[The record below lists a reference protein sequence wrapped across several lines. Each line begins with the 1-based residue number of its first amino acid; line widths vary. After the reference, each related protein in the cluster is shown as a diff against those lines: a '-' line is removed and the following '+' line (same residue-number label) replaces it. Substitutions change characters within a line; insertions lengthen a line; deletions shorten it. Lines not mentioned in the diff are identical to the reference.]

1 MIDSRIILSSYTL
14 PTCRNFLLTGKEIRR
29 SSLLICRRSV
39 GWYSHVRPSL
49 ASLSKST
56 IGVFSDNGK
65 LQFFLDRELVEVN
78 AFTTVVVTR
87 RSWCSCLFRLENS
100 VAGRVVEI
108 PFFYCGD
115 LSPPDMASHLLVEM
129 CSWIN
134 GPTGFDGLRE
144 YFAQKGTGLRH
155 ST

>member
-1 MIDSRIILSSYTL
+1 MIDSRIILSSYAL
-14 PTCRNFLLTGKEIRR
+14 PVCRNFLLTEKEIRR
-29 SSLLICRRSV
+29 SSLLICRRSI
-39 GWYSHVRPSL
+39 GWYSHLRPSL

-56 IGVFSDNGK
+56 IGVFSVNGK
-65 LQFFLDRELVEVN
+65 LYFFVNSELLEVD
-78 AFTTVVVTR
+78 ASTTVAITR
-87 RSWCSCLFRLENS
+87 RSWYSCLFRLENMA
-100 VAGRVVEI
+100 AGRVVEI

-134 GPTGFDGLRE
+134 GPTGFDGLRK
-144 YFAQKGTGLRH
+144 YFAQKWSGLRH